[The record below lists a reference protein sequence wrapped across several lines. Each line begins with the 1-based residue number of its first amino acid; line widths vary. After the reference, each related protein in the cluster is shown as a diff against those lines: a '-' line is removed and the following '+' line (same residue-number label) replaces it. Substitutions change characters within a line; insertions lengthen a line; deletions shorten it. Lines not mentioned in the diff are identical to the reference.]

1 MKKTLGD
8 SQKIRLEIIEEFH
21 TRNLEAPVHMID
33 AIDRSKTSETNRND
47 AEHRK
52 GLYHRLSEYLD
63 HRQVRNRGQTYIL
76 PDLIHQLI
84 CSRFP
89 SVEVN
94 AQGKHCPQAERTCR
108 GFGGGALCNSR
119 CKQCGYGKGSCG
131 GLGWQTCQCL

>member
-1 MKKTLGD
+1 LQRHRLPSEEKENDQQDNNNGDLKKKMKKTLGD

-89 SVEVN
+89 S
-94 AQGKHCPQAERTCR
+94 GIRD
-108 GFGGGALCNSR
+108 
-119 CKQCGYGKGSCG
+119 Y
-131 GLGWQTCQCL
+131 QT